1 MESVFQYFG
10 VSGSLVV
17 SVVIAVAVFTT
28 LVTITLPLLAGNQLK
43 SRMKAVALEREQV
56 RARERAR
63 LAIEKEQGRSGGL
76 RHQDSTGIVALV
88 VSSLNL
94 RKALVDDKTIA
105 NLRVAGYRGQRPLT
119 LFLFARAIMPLLML
133 ALAVFYVFGLGLFAT
148 QPTMFRVLGCIGVA
162 YLGFYAPIL
171 FISNQATKRRL
182 SITRAWPDALDLLL
196 ICVESG
202 NSIEAAFRRVAE
214 EIGIQSI
221 ALAEELILVCAELSY
236 LPDRKVAYDN
246 LAARTGLEGVRSVC
260 TALVQAERYG
270 TPLGTALRTLSQ
282 ENRDMRMNLAEKK
295 AAALPPKLTV
305 PMIIFFLPVL
315 FAVIIGPAI
324 IQVMETQ

>member
-94 RKALVDDKTIA
+94 RKALVDDKTVA

-148 QPTMFRVLGCIGVA
+148 QPMMFRVLGCIGVA

-171 FISNQATKRRL
+171 FVSNQATKRRL

-221 ALAEELILVCAELSY
+221 ALAEELVLVCAELSY